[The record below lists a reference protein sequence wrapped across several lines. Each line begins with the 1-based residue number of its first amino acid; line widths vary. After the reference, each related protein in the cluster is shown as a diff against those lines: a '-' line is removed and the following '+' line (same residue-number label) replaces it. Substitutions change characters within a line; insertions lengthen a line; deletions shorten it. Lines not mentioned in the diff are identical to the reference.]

1 MKWRRGD
8 TNGKKNREVT
18 RKKRR
23 RLCHRIEQL
32 IFDELELNE
41 N

>member
-1 MKWRRGD
+1 MEAWGYTMAKRIE
-8 TNGKKNREVT
+8 KLPE
-18 RKKRR
+18 KKRR

-41 N
+41 Y